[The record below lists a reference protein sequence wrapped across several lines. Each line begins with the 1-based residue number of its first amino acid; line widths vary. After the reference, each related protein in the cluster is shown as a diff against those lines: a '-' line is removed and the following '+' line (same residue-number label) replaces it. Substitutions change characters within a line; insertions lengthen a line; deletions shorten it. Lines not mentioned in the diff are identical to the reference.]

1 MNLVKIREMN
11 FQPLVSWLTRQ
22 RTEVVLL
29 VAQIALGA
37 WGIFIALPSLMDRIE
52 AHHTNQIREISRQFQ
67 SDQARDSKEKEL
79 LIQKAFGHVPNEDP
93 NLAAKP

>member
-1 MNLVKIREMN
+1 MNLVKIKELN
-11 FQPLVSWLTRQ
+11 LQPMVSWLTRQ

-29 VAQIALGA
+29 IIQIGIGAYGLFAVLPALVE
-37 WGIFIALPSLMDRIE
+37 RIE
-52 AHHTNQIREISRQFQ
+52 GHHTNQIREISRQFS

-79 LIQKAFGHVPNEDP
+79 LIQKAFGHLPNGDP